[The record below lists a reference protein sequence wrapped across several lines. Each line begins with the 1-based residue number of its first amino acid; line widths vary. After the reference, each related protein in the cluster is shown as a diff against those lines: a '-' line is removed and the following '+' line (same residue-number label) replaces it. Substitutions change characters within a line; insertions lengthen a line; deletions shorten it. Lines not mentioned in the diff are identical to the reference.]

1 MRSLF
6 ERIRRY
12 DSVGARL
19 AAGFGVVLLVTLA
32 MAAASAMLL
41 DGIVRDN
48 AEAARRAARLN
59 EAARWHGLVQMNL
72 ERALTVTR
80 LEAAIA
86 AGAPQAA
93 LAPAQARL
101 AQEMADAANASTE
114 LQKRLERDL
123 DDAGLLKLI
132 AEVAAARQ
140 RFVVLRQKIHDDLQM
155 GEGAARIDAE
165 LAPAARAMLDALQV
179 LGDEIGRRTTATY
192 ARVDAAARSGLLLLA
207 VGVCAGIA
215 LSAAIA
221 WRLVRSIRRPLAAA
235 VALAERTA
243 AGDLREDAA
252 IDRRSDE
259 LGRLLEQVVRMRARL
274 REMLAGI
281 GAASEAIRSATTEI
295 AHGNQ
300 DLSSRTEQQA
310 SNLQQTAAS
319 IEQLTSTVKHNADAA
334 RQANQL
340 AGAASSVA
348 AKGGTVVAQVVQR
361 MEQISDSSSRIAEII
376 SVIDGIAFQT
386 NILALNAAVE
396 AARAGEQ
403 GRGFAVVAGE
413 VRSLAQKSAQAAR
426 EIKTLIKDSV
436 IKVESGCALV
446 EQAGQTMEEIVAQVR
461 QVTDLIGEITSAT
474 LEQSSGIGQIN
485 EAVTQLDRATQQNA
499 ALVEESA
506 AAAASLRAQA
516 ERLAGSVALFK
527 LSQVQAQ
534 VAVVRAEASSRS
546 ARRPPAP
553 PPVRPSQ
560 APAKPV
566 PAGGDRE
573 EF

>member
-32 MAAASAMLL
+32 MAAASAILL
-41 DGIVRDN
+41 GGIARDN

-59 EAARWHGLVQMNL
+59 EASRWHGLVQMNL
-72 ERALTVTR
+72 ERALTATR

-101 AQEMADAANASTE
+101 AQEMADAANASTG
-114 LQKRLERDL
+114 LQKQLERDL
-123 DDAGLLKLI
+123 DDAGLLRLI

-140 RFVVLRQKIHDDLQM
+140 RFVALRQKIHDDLQM
-155 GEGAARIDAE
+155 GEGTARIDAE
-165 LAPAARAMLDALQV
+165 LAPAARAMLDALAA
-179 LGDEIGRRTTATY
+179 LGDEIGQRTAATY

-221 WRLVRSIRRPLAAA
+221 WRLVRGIRRPLAAA

-252 IDRRSDE
+252 IDPRNDE

-281 GAASEAIRSATTEI
+281 GAASAAIRSATTEI

-310 SNLQQTAAS
+310 ANLQQTAAS
-319 IEQLTSTVKHNADAA
+319 IEQLTGTVKHNADAA

-340 AGAASSVA
+340 AAAASDVA

-361 MEQISDSSSRIAEII
+361 MEEISDSSSRIAEII
-376 SVIDGIAFQT
+376 GVIDGIAFQT

-413 VRSLAQKSAQAAR
+413 VRNLAQRSAQAAR
-426 EIKTLIKDSV
+426 EIKSLITDSV

-474 LEQSSGIGQIN
+474 LEQSSGIGQVN
-485 EAVTQLDRATQQNA
+485 QAVNQLDQMTQQNA
-499 ALVEESA
+499 ALVEQSA
-506 AAAASLRAQA
+506 AAAESLREQA
-516 ERLAGSVALFK
+516 DRLAEAVAIFK
-527 LSQVQAQ
+527 LSRQET
-534 VAVVRAEASSRS
+534 RATIAN
-546 ARRPPAP
+546 ARVGGHAA
-553 PPVRPSQ
+553 
-560 APAKPV
+560 APATQS
-566 PAGGDRE
+566 A
-573 EF
+573 